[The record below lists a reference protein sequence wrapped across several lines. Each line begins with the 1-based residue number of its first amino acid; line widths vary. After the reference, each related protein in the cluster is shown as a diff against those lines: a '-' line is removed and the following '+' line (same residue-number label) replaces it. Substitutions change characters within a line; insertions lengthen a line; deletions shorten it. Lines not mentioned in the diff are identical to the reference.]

1 MNRIVEYLSDFWF
14 LLFPKNCEACGRVLT
29 RSEEVLCFDCLFEL
43 PRTYFCRELDNPVR
57 QLFDGRMRVE
67 KATAL
72 FSFQKG
78 SKFRKLLH
86 SLKYNHKPE
95 IGVLLGKEL
104 GAEMLSSGN
113 FSDID
118 YIIPVPLHPNREKK
132 RGYNQSER
140 IAAGISAVTGIP
152 VLVGMLVRNDDTKTQ
167 TKMNKEERWQNV
179 SGKFSLTD
187 ADRLKGCH
195 VLLVD
200 DVLTTGAT
208 TEACGSVL
216 LMVDGLKLSIAVL
229 ARA

>member
-152 VLVGMLVRNDDTKTQ
+152 VLVGMLVRNEDKKTQ
-167 TKMNKEERWQNV
+167 TKMNKEDRWQNV

>member
-1 MNRIVEYLSDFWF
+1 MKRIVEYLSDFWF
-14 LLFPKNCEACGRVLT
+14 LLFPKNCEACGRALS
-29 RSEEVLCFDCLFEL
+29 RGEEVLCFECLYEL
-43 PRTYFCRELDNPVR
+43 PRTHFCHESDNPVM
-57 QLFDGRMRVE
+57 QLFEGRIRLE
-67 KATAL
+67 RATAL
-72 FSFQKG
+72 FFFQKG

-95 IGVLLGKEL
+95 IGVVLGKEL

-118 YIIPVPLHPNREKK
+118 YIVPVPLHPNREKK

-140 IAAGISAVTGIP
+140 IAAGISAIMGKP
-152 VLVGMLVRNDDTKTQ
+152 VLTGVLVRSDDTKTQ

-179 SGKFSLTD
+179 SGKFKLTD
-187 ADRLKGCH
+187 TGTLKGCH

-200 DVLTTGAT
+200 DVVTTGAT

-216 LMVDGLKLSIAVL
+216 LSVEGLRLSIAVL

>member
-1 MNRIVEYLSDFWF
+1 MKRIVEYLSDFWF

-29 RSEEVLCFDCLFEL
+29 RSEEVLCFDCLYEL
-43 PRTYFCRELDNPVR
+43 PRTHYCRELENPVK
-57 QLFDGRMRVE
+57 QTFDGRMKVE
-67 KATAL
+67 RATAL

-78 SKFRKLLH
+78 SRFRKLLH

-95 IGVLLGKEL
+95 IGVFLGKEL
-104 GAEMLSSGN
+104 GAEILSSGN
-113 FSDID
+113 FSDIN
-118 YIIPVPLHPNREKK
+118 YIIPVPLHPNRAKK

-140 IAAGISAVTGIP
+140 IATGISSVTGIP
-152 VLVGMLVRNDDTKTQ
+152 VLTDILVRNNDTKTQ

-179 SGKFSLTD
+179 SGKFSITESSK
-187 ADRLKGCH
+187 LKGTH

-216 LMVDGLKLSIAVL
+216 LSVEGLKLSIAVL
-229 ARA
+229 AKA

>member
-1 MNRIVEYLSDFWF
+1 MLPIS
-14 LLFPKNCEACGRVLT
+14 
-29 RSEEVLCFDCLFEL
+29 VLCRL
-43 PRTYFCRELDNPVR
+43 R
-57 QLFDGRMRVE
+57 
-67 KATAL
+67 
-72 FSFQKG
+72 
-78 SKFRKLLH
+78 
-86 SLKYNHKPE
+86 KPE

-140 IAAGISAVTGIP
+140 IAYGISVVTKIQ
-152 VLVGMLVRNDDTKTQ
+152 VLTGVLVRNTDTKTQ

-179 SGKFSLTD
+179 SGKFVLTD
-187 ADRLKGCH
+187 NDILRGKH

-208 TEACGSVL
+208 TEACGSTL
-216 LMVDGLKLSIAVL
+216 LSVEGLRLSIAVL

>member
-43 PRTYFCRELDNPVR
+43 PRTHFCRELDNPVR

>member
-1 MNRIVEYLSDFWF
+1 M
-14 LLFPKNCEACGRVLT
+14 LFPKNCEACGRVLT

>member
-1 MNRIVEYLSDFWF
+1 MQ
-14 LLFPKNCEACGRVLT
+14 
-29 RSEEVLCFDCLFEL
+29 LFE
-43 PRTYFCRELDNPVR
+43 
-57 QLFDGRMRVE
+57 GRIKLER
-67 KATAL
+67 ATAL
-72 FSFQKG
+72 FLFQKG
-78 SKFRKLLH
+78 SRFRNLLH

-104 GAEMLSSGN
+104 GAEMNVSGN

-118 YIIPVPLHPNREKK
+118 FIVPVPLHPNREKK

-140 IAAGISAVTGIP
+140 IAAGISAVTKIP
-152 VLVGMLVRNDDTKTQ
+152 VLRGVLVRNSDTQTQ

-179 SGKFSLTD
+179 SGKFVLMDTD
-187 ADRLKGCH
+187 ILKGKH

-208 TEACGSVL
+208 TESCGIVL
-216 LMVDGLKLSIAVL
+216 LSVEGLKLSIAVL

>member
-1 MNRIVEYLSDFWF
+1 MSKFFEYLSDFWF
-14 LLFPKNCEACGRVLT
+14 LLFPKNCEACGRALS
-29 RSEEVLCFDCLFEL
+29 RGEEVLCFDCLYEL
-43 PRTYFCRELDNPVR
+43 PRTNFCKELDNPVM
-57 QLFDGRMRVE
+57 QLFEGRIKLER
-67 KATAL
+67 ATAL

-78 SKFRKLLH
+78 SRFRKLLH
-86 SLKYNHKPE
+86 SLKYHHKPE

-118 YIIPVPLHPNREKK
+118 YIIPVPLHLNREKK

-140 IAAGISAVTGIP
+140 IASGISAVTKIP
-152 VLVGMLVRNDDTKTQ
+152 VLTGVLVRNTDTKTQ

-179 SGKFSLTD
+179 SGKFVL
-187 ADRLKGCH
+187 ADSEILKGKH

-200 DVLTTGAT
+200 DVVTTGAT
-208 TEACGSVL
+208 TESCGTVL
-216 LMVDGLKLSIAVL
+216 LSVEGLRLSIAVL